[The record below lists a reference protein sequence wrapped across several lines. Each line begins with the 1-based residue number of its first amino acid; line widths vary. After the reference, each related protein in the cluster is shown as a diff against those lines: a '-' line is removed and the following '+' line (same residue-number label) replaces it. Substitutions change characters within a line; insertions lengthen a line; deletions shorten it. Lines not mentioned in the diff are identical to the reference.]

1 MANSE
6 AKKAF
11 DAINAEYPQATD
23 LQRMEAS
30 QNADK
35 ATADQDSEEWL
46 DVYCNTLGN
55 LVTAA

>member
-1 MANSE
+1 MTSSE
-6 AKKAF
+6 ADKAF

-23 LQRMEAS
+23 MQRMEAS

-35 ATADQDSEEWL
+35 ATSDQDSEEWL

-55 LVTAA
+55 LVEA